1 MSWARPPIA
10 SVGTCAIAATLV
22 AGVLCVPLA
31 RATEPP
37 VIPGGGA
44 GAAAPAVRSAPSAPS
59 APSVQDDP
67 FMVQVVTF
75 GPGSHPFTKFGHNAI
90 RVVDKSKGTDVVYNF
105 GTFAFDSP
113 RMIVDFLQG
122 RLRYW
127 LSRSRTVSTMN
138 GYRRENRDIELQD
151 LDLSPAEK
159 RQLSLRLEQNAL
171 PAHREYRYDYF
182 RDNCST
188 RVRDALDGVM
198 GGRLRPSAREPGTM
212 SLRAHALRMAADNL
226 PLYLGLLIV
235 LGPSTDRP
243 IDQWAEAFLPEM
255 LERTLRGAT
264 LDARDG
270 PARPLVKAERVVFTS
285 SRPPVRR
292 EPPLRWPA
300 FLGVGVLSG
309 LVLFL
314 CGRLGSR
321 FVLARLVFGVVI
333 ALVGAVA
340 GGIGCFLVGAWALT
354 PHEVVYRNQ
363 NILLFSPFAITL
375 AVLGF
380 GAAIGR
386 PGAKRKV
393 FLVAA
398 WALGLATAACG
409 WKLLPWSRQDNG
421 ALIALMLP
429 FWFGVTAG
437 ARAIAT
443 GGRPSP
449 TASG

>member
-1 MSWARPPIA
+1 MSWTKPPIA
-10 SVGTCAIAATLV
+10 SVGKFAIAATLV
-22 AGVLCVPLA
+22 AGVLCVPPA
-31 RATEPP
+31 RATESP
-37 VIPGGGA
+37 VIPGGNA
-44 GAAAPAVRSAPSAPS
+44 DATAPAAA
-59 APSVQDDP
+59 DDP
-67 FMVQVVTF
+67 LTVELVTF

-90 RVVDKSKGTDVVYNF
+90 RVVDRRAGTDVVYNF
-105 GTFAFDSP
+105 GTFSFDSP
-113 RMIVDFLQG
+113 RLIVDFLQG

-127 LSRSRTVSTMN
+127 LSRSRTVPTLN
-138 GYRRENRDIELQD
+138 AYRRENRDIAIQE

-159 RQLSLRLEQNAL
+159 GQLSLRLEKNAL
-171 PAHREYRYDYF
+171 PANRQYRYDYF

-188 RVRDALDGVM
+188 RVRDALDGVT
-198 GGRLRPSAREPGTM
+198 GGRLRLTAVGPGTM

-243 IDQWAEAFLPEM
+243 IDQWAETFLPEM
-255 LERTLRGAT
+255 LQRTLRGAT
-264 LDARDG
+264 ADVRAR
-270 PARPLVKAERVVFTS
+270 ANPLVKSERVVFTS
-285 SRPPVRR
+285 SRSPIRR
-292 EPPLRWPA
+292 EPPHRWPV
-300 FLGVGVLSG
+300 FLAVGVLGG
-309 LVLFL
+309 LALFL

-321 FVLARLVFGVVI
+321 FVAARFLFGILAAGIGIVV
-333 ALVGAVA
+333 

-363 NILLFSPFAITL
+363 NILLFAPFAITL

-393 FLVAA
+393 FVVAA
-398 WALGLATAACG
+398 SSLGLATVACG
-409 WKLLPWSRQDNG
+409 WKLLPWSSQDNA

-437 ARAIAT
+437 ARVIDT
-443 GGRPSP
+443 GGRSAS
-449 TASG
+449 ASGG